1 MEDLVARIKALGA
14 REAPRARADTLARL
28 SRLLEGRPLALAH
41 RLDLPG
47 NADVQRLVEEVER
60 NGDDPA
66 AYLALAEVIRE
77 RQLSAGQDNPSI
89 RARIALLDLD
99 ELLNPVLTRLDGTR
113 VRLNDYRYKP
123 VLLAFWATWCVPCRA
138 ELARLEAL
146 APGDFTVLAV
156 SWEPLATVRAFLE
169 KYPSK
174 LAVLVDSGHKL
185 SDQLGVDTIPRTV
198 ALEPLARGP
207 LPCGT
212 ARNGAFDVT
221 IPKTFTLEPL
231 RQTTKTG
238 GLPY

>member
-1 MEDLVARIKALGA
+1 
-14 REAPRARADTLARL
+14 L

-123 VLLAFWATWCVPCRA
+123 VLLAFGRLGACLAAPNLPGWKRWLLAISRCWRSLGSLWRPFVRFSKSTRRSWQCWLIQDTSSAINLASILFRERSLWNLLREA
-138 ELARLEAL
+138 RSLAARL
-146 APGDFTVLAV
+146 
-156 SWEPLATVRAFLE
+156 
-169 KYPSK
+169 
-174 LAVLVDSGHKL
+174 
-185 SDQLGVDTIPRTV
+185 
-198 ALEPLARGP
+198 
-207 LPCGT
+207 GT
-212 ARNGAFDVT
+212 AQSMSRFRRR
-221 IPKTFTLEPL
+221 L
-231 RQTTKTG
+231 RWSR
-238 GLPY
+238 